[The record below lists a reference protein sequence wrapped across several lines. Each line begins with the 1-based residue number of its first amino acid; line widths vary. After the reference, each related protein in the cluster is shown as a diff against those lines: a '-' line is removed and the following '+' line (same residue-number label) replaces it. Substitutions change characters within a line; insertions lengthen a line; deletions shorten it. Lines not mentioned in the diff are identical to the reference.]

1 MDLMD
6 TFVPDDGSVRPADF
20 AGEFRF
26 SHDGWPG
33 VLALRVASGRNL
45 RGEYEDHRLEQTFT
59 VTGRVDP
66 VLRHRV
72 RLVVHDFNWLP
83 EQQFVGHLFTRG
95 RQALAGTTDWQ
106 GTPFGFAA
114 WRSDG
119 RPSAPGG
126 LTNEV
131 APGDFAGRYDL
142 VHDGWAA
149 RVELDHVE
157 GRVLTGVYRNTDL
170 GREVEL
176 RGEVDERVPHAIT
189 LRLTGDLR
197 LSAVAMTGY
206 LFSRPKSAICG
217 EITADGMPSG
227 FIMTRV

>member
-6 TFVPDDGSVRPADF
+6 VFVPDHALVRPADF

-33 VLALRVASGRNL
+33 VLALRVARGRNL
-45 RGEYEDHRLEQTFT
+45 RGEYEDQRLDQTFT

-66 VLRHRV
+66 VLRHQV

-83 EQQFVGHLFTRG
+83 EQWFVGYLFTRG
-95 RQALAGTTDWQ
+95 KQAFAGTTDWQ

-114 WRSDG
+114 WRSEE
-119 RPSAPGG
+119 RPSAPGR

-131 APGDFAGRYDL
+131 VPEDFAGRYDL
-142 VHDGWAA
+142 LHDGWAA
-149 RVELDHVE
+149 QVELDHIE

-170 GREVEL
+170 GREVRL
-176 RGEVDERVPHAIT
+176 RGEVDEQVPHAIT
-189 LRLTGDLR
+189 FRLTGDLR
-197 LSAVAMTGY
+197 LSAITMTGY

-217 EITADGMPSG
+217 EIHVDGAPTG
-227 FIMTRV
+227 FMMTRV